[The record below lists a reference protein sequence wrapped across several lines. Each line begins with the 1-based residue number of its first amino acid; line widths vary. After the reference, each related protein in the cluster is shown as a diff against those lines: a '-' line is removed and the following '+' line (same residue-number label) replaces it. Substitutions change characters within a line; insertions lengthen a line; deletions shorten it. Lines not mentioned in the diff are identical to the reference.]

1 MFRTSIK
8 LSVTDPEF
16 YNMQKVEVF
25 ESVFEKNISL
35 PQRCFPSL
43 NCMKNETLVVSY
55 GLRA

>member
-1 MFRTSIK
+1 
-8 LSVTDPEF
+8 
-16 YNMQKVEVF
+16 MQKVEVF
-25 ESVFEKNISL
+25 ESVFEKNISF